1 MAIPYGLDAHWT
13 GLQSPDRNHDP
24 KPVAAPAV
32 PSGAKGPVGKPSYHE
47 RDEAR
52 GLIMIRQGFSGD
64 HNVGSSISGRKPMA
78 K

>member
-1 MAIPYGLDAHWT
+1 M
-13 GLQSPDRNHDP
+13 GLQLPDRNHDP
-24 KPVAAPAV
+24 KPIAAPAV
-32 PSGAKGPVGKPSYHE
+32 PGWSERAGWETSYHE

-52 GLIMIRQGFSGD
+52 GLIMIRQGFSED